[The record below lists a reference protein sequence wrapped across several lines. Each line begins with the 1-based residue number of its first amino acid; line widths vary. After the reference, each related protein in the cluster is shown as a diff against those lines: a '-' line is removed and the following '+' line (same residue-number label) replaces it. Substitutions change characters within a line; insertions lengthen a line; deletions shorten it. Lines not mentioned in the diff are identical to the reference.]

1 MIVTKTRK
9 EVIGVRHDDQAAFGA
24 FLLEEWNDHNLKHD
38 PRREQII
45 TATRLHNNGWIEFD
59 EDPRLDPKTNLPVE
73 PKKLTPEEIYAIWM
87 RASERYL
94 EEDPYVALLITH
106 HAYTLHEHTQNR
118 KGIWEDFFVTLARRR
133 GRIRDELGLTHNDI
147 EHGYSFL
154 RMAEW
159 FSLMYLTKP
168 KLGAERPVVY
178 AGYKVARRENKLLIR
193 PYPFI
198 EHDISYQIPV
208 VLLDRKGYA
217 KQGDLK
223 KTLKSGETREII
235 INPLE
240 L

>member
-9 EVIGVRHDDQAAFGA
+9 EAIGVRHDDQAAFGA
-24 FLLEEWNDHNLKHD
+24 FLLEEWNDHSLKHD
-38 PRREQII
+38 PRRRQII
-45 TATRLHNNGWIEFD
+45 TATRNHNNGWVEFD
-59 EDPRLDPKTNLPVE
+59 RNPRLDEKTGLPVD
-73 PKKLTPEEIYAIWM
+73 PKKLTPEEIYEIWM
-87 RASERYL
+87 RASERFI

-118 KGIWEDFFVTLARRR
+118 KGVWEDFFVTLARRR
-133 GRIRDELGLTHNDI
+133 GKIRDELGLTHNDI

-178 AGYKVARRENKLLIR
+178 AGYKVARRDDELLIR
-193 PYPFI
+193 PYPFV
-198 EHDISYQIPV
+198 EQRLTWQIPV
-208 VLLDRKGYA
+208 IPLEKKGYA
-217 KQGDLK
+217 KQADLK
-223 KTLKSGETREII
+223 KALKKDEMREIV

-240 L
+240 F